1 MVCYY
6 VLENLQFWGDI
17 VVVEE
22 KGFTLKEICA
32 EIFIDDMSHDV
43 CMSAACIQVIQQNVF
58 IKTIMNLAITETL
71 KRFPFSGFDK
81 VKILLV
87 FFWGW

>member
-6 VLENLQFWGDI
+6 VLENLQFCGDI
-17 VVVEE
+17 VVEG

-32 EIFIDDMSHDV
+32 EMFIDDV
-43 CMSAACIQVIQQNVF
+43 CMSAACIQVIQQNVLM
-58 IKTIMNLAITETL
+58 KTIMNLAITETL